1 MPKKDKNSSKM
12 ALRKLVLE
20 PHNNLHE
27 NYKELVA
34 EVFILAFDDLV
45 GDMKLLRYV
54 KDIRKYETEKR
65 GPRDPLTFSGAIGD
79 ARSIYDFFVG
89 ACPKY
94 YNYMT
99 PNLFVRRAAEK
110 AGISYEKG
118 MEICTRPSERDVEVS
133 DFTKKVIRKVAE
145 NLSKD
150 KEEL

>member
-1 MPKKDKNSSKM
+1 MIDSNKNSSRM

-34 EVFILAFDDLV
+34 EIFILAFDDLV
-45 GDMKLLRYV
+45 DDMKLLKEV
-54 KDIRKYETEKR
+54 KDIRKYEAEEGR
-65 GPRDPLTFSGAIGD
+65 RMDRLTFSGAIGN

-133 DFTKKVIRKVAE
+133 DFTKKVLRKVAE

-150 KEEL
+150 KEDS

>member
-1 MPKKDKNSSKM
+1 MIDSNKNSSRM

-20 PHNNLHE
+20 PHNSLHE

-45 GDMKLLRYV
+45 DDMKLLKEV
-54 KDIRKYETEKR
+54 KDIRKYEAEEGSR
-65 GPRDPLTFSGAIGD
+65 MDRLTFSGAIGN
-79 ARSIYDFFVG
+79 AREVYDFFVG

-99 PNLFVRRAAEK
+99 PSLFVRKAAEK
-110 AGISYEKG
+110 AGISFEKG
-118 MEICTRPSERDVEVS
+118 MEICTRPKERDVEVS
-133 DFTKKVIRKVAE
+133 DFTKKVLAKVSE
-145 NLSKD
+145 ELSK